1 VKAAKIPLIDD
12 DVELLD
18 MLKSY
23 MEQEGFAV
31 TATDVASTGVAE
43 ALSGHYGLVALDV
56 MMPHMNGIE
65 VLREIRT
72 VNVIPV
78 LMLTAKGDDAD
89 RIVGLELGADD
100 YVAKPCTPREL
111 VARIRAILR
120 RTRVL
125 EGIEE
130 TPAVIGLAVA
140 ALLAWYV
147 SKPIRCLRR
156 ALNAA
161 AHGDLDV
168 RIGNVGRRR
177 DELADLGRD
186 FDITAARAKLLM
198 DGQRRLLH
206 EVSHELR
213 SPLARLQV
221 AVGLVRQH
229 PRNVEAA
236 INRVERECI
245 RMDALIDELL
255 TLSRLEAGIVN
266 RLEERIDLAELVREV
281 VADATLGINAR
292 PTLVTFDVRVDSL
305 QLVQITGNAELLHLA
320 LDNVV
325 RNSVRNTPSGG
336 QVHIAVNYEAL
347 RHEVRLMIADEG
359 PGFGGPELA
368 SMFEPFFRGRATN
381 TTSGHGLGLAIT
393 HRVIQSHGGRVSA
406 SNRAGAQSV
415 GLRQSSPNGACSTKE
430 SGSRGAHSG
439 SVYGRLLGGPLDEH
453 SVAIVPDSPHFS
465 PL

>member
-1 VKAAKIPLIDD
+1 VKAAKILLIDG

-43 ALSGHYGLVALDV
+43 ALSAHYGLVVLDV

-65 VLREIRT
+65 VLRKIRT

-168 RIGNVGRRR
+168 RIGGNVGRRR

-186 FDITAARAKLLM
+186 FDITAARLKLLM

-255 TLSRLEAGIVN
+255 TLSRLEAGIMN

-325 RNSVRNTPSGG
+325 RNQLATRRAAARFTSLGTT
-336 QVHIAVNYEAL
+336 
-347 RHEVRLMIADEG
+347 RHYGTR
-359 PGFGGPELA
+359 
-368 SMFEPFFRGRATN
+368 
-381 TTSGHGLGLAIT
+381 
-393 HRVIQSHGGRVSA
+393 SA
-406 SNRAGAQSV
+406 
-415 GLRQSSPNGACSTKE
+415 
-430 SGSRGAHSG
+430 
-439 SVYGRLLGGPLDEH
+439 
-453 SVAIVPDSPHFS
+453 
-465 PL
+465 